1 MYANIQDTN
10 NIRLEMEEK
19 MTVVGYCRLSR
30 DEDKENYSSI
40 EEQKRI
46 IKEYASTRNWIV
58 SDDNFYIDDNVS
70 GYTFNRPEFSKMMKK
85 VQGGEIDVVI
95 AKDLSRIG
103 RNNGKVLVLIDDFKN
118 MQKNLILVSEMGG
131 TYDVLN
137 DRDDTIGITTWFNER
152 YVKDCSRKTRDHMYS
167 KQKTA
172 RLIMGNYYGYEK
184 VFKDA
189 IPMLYVIEELRPVI
203 KLIFKLYVEDGIGFQ
218 KISQVLNEK
227 YHYPTPSEYYRI
239 KHLERGRIYKQK
251 VQDKWTKD
259 MISNILTNEIYTGT
273 LVTHKKRT
281 VNIRGK
287 SVNLPKEEHFV
298 FENHHEPIISK
309 EIFNL
314 AQEIRT
320 KKFKNN
326 TSGANKKRDYYF
338 SGMCECADCGSG
350 MSGVVIKRK
359 VKQKGYDCSK
369 YRQFGTKACHCHEVK
384 ENDILIHLKE
394 FLKFTKNQYLE
405 EIKNIKI
412 EIKQDKKENNKYKL
426 QNKLNILNEEYKML
440 VSQKIK
446 ELSSANNEFQKEIIE
461 NTYKELEKE
470 KINSISYLISLIES
484 DEKKTSEE
492 KVQKLKTAIDYF
504 DEIIDTQK
512 PNRMML
518 QMIINK
524 IYIDKDKTIR
534 FELKTDIEKLYKI

>member
-1 MYANIQDTN
+1 MY
-10 NIRLEMEEK
+10 
-19 MTVVGYCRLSR
+19 GYCRLSR

-46 IKEYASTRNWIV
+46 IKEYASTRNWIIE
-58 SDDNFYIDDNVS
+58 DKDFYIDDNVS
-70 GYTFNRPEFSKMMKK
+70 GYTFNRPEFTKMLEK
-85 VQGGEIDVVI
+85 VKEGKIDVVI

-103 RNNGKVLVLIDDFKN
+103 RNNGKVLVLIDEFKN

-131 TYDVLN
+131 SYDVLN
-137 DRDDTIGITTWFNER
+137 DRDDCIGITTWFNER

-184 VFKDA
+184 IFKDN
-189 IPMLYVIEELRPVI
+189 IPMLYIIEELKPVI
-203 KLIFKLYVEDGIGFQ
+203 KLIFKLYVEDRMGFQ
-218 KISQVLNEK
+218 RISQELNTR
-227 YHYPTPSEYYRI
+227 YNYPTPSKYYRE
-239 KHLERGRIYKQK
+239 KHLERGRIYKHK
-251 VQDKWTKD
+251 VQEKWTKD
-259 MISNILTNEIYTGT
+259 MVSNILKNEIYTGT
-273 LVTHKKRT
+273 LITHKKRT

-287 SVNLPKEEHFV
+287 AVKLPKEEQFI

-314 AQEIRT
+314 AQEIRV
-320 KKFKNN
+320 KKSKQN

-338 SGMCECADCGSG
+338 SGMCICNDCGSG
-350 MSGVVIKRK
+350 MSGIMIKRK
-359 VKQKGYDCSK
+359 VAEKGYDCSK

-384 ENDILIHLKE
+384 EKDILIHLKE
-394 FLKFTKNQYLE
+394 FLKFTKQKYLE

-440 VSQKIK
+440 VNQKVK
-446 ELSSANNEFQKEIIE
+446 ELASANNEMAREFIE

-470 KINSISYLISLIES
+470 KMQSISYIQTLLEK
-484 DEKKTSEE
+484 DEKKNLKE
-492 KVQKLKTAIDYF
+492 KINKLKTSIEYF
-504 DEIIDTQK
+504 DDIINSK
-512 PNRMML
+512 VPNKMIL
-518 QMIINK
+518 QMIIDK
-524 IYIDKDKTIR
+524 IYIGRDKTIKFR
-534 FELKTDIEKLYKI
+534 LKVDINKMI

>member
-1 MYANIQDTN
+1 MY
-10 NIRLEMEEK
+10 
-19 MTVVGYCRLSR
+19 GYCRLSR

-46 IKEYASTRNWIV
+46 IKEYASTRNWIIE
-58 SDDNFYIDDNVS
+58 DKDFYIDDNVS
-70 GYTFNRPEFSKMMKK
+70 GYTFNRPEFTKMLEK
-85 VQGGEIDVVI
+85 VKGGKIDVVI

-103 RNNGKVLVLIDDFKN
+103 RNNGKVLVLIDEFKN

-131 TYDVLN
+131 SYDVLN
-137 DRDDTIGITTWFNER
+137 DRDDCIGITTWFNER

-184 VFKDA
+184 IFKDN
-189 IPMLYVIEELRPVI
+189 IPMLYIIEELKPVI
-203 KLIFKLYVEDGIGFQ
+203 KLIFKLYVEDRMGFQ
-218 KISQVLNEK
+218 RISQELNTR
-227 YHYPTPSEYYRI
+227 YNYPTPSKYYRE
-239 KHLERGRIYKQK
+239 KHLERGRIYKHK
-251 VQDKWTKD
+251 VQEKWTKD
-259 MISNILTNEIYTGT
+259 MVSNILKNEIYTGT
-273 LVTHKKRT
+273 LITHKKRT

-287 SVNLPKEEHFV
+287 AVKLPKEEQFI

-314 AQEIRT
+314 AQEIRV
-320 KKFKNN
+320 KKSKQN

-338 SGMCECADCGSG
+338 SGMCICNDCGSG
-350 MSGVVIKRK
+350 MSGIMIKRK
-359 VKQKGYDCSK
+359 VAEKGYDCSK

-384 ENDILIHLKE
+384 EKDILIHLKE
-394 FLKFTKNQYLE
+394 FLKFTKQKYLE

-440 VSQKIK
+440 VNQKVK
-446 ELSSANNEFQKEIIE
+446 ELASANNEMAREFIE

-470 KINSISYLISLIES
+470 KMQSMSYIQTLLEK
-484 DEKKTSEE
+484 DEKKNLKE
-492 KVQKLKTAIDYF
+492 KINKLKTSIEYF
-504 DEIIDTQK
+504 DDIINSK
-512 PNRMML
+512 VPNKMIL
-518 QMIINK
+518 QMIIDK
-524 IYIDKDKTIR
+524 IYIGRDKTIKFR
-534 FELKTDIEKLYKI
+534 LKVDINKMI

>member
-1 MYANIQDTN
+1 MYANIQDTS

-46 IKEYASTRNWIV
+46 IKDYANTRNWIIK
-58 SDDNFYIDDNVS
+58 DDDFYIDDNVS
-70 GYTFNRPEFSKMMKK
+70 GYTFTRPEFSKMIKK

-103 RNNGKVLVLIDDFKN
+103 RNNGKVLVLIDEFKN

-131 TYDVLN
+131 VYDVLN

-184 VFKDA
+184 VFKDD

-203 KLIFKLYVEDGIGFQ
+203 KLIFKLYVEDGMGFQ
-218 KISQVLNEK
+218 KISQVLNKK
-227 YHYPTPSEYYRI
+227 YLYPTPSEYYRV
-239 KHLERGRIYKQK
+239 KHLERGKVYKHK
-251 VQDKWTKD
+251 VQNKWTKD

-273 LVTHKKRT
+273 LITHKKKT

-287 SVNLPKEEHFV
+287 SINLPKEEHFV
-298 FENHHEPIISK
+298 FENHHEAIISK
-309 EIFNL
+309 EIFDL
-314 AQEIRT
+314 AQEIRN
-320 KKFKNN
+320 KKAKNN
-326 TSGANKKRDYYF
+326 TSGANKKREYYF

-359 VKQKGYDCSK
+359 AKQKGYDCSK
-369 YRQFGTKACHCHEVK
+369 YRQFGTKSCHCHEVK

-405 EIKNIKI
+405 EIRNIKI
-412 EIKQDKKENNKYKL
+412 EIKQDKKDNNKCKL

-446 ELSSANNEFQKEIIE
+446 ELTSTTNSIQREIIE

-470 KINSISYLISLIES
+470 KMNSISYLSTLIES
-484 DEKKTSEE
+484 DEKKNSEE
-492 KVQKLKTAIDYF
+492 KVQKLKTAIQYF
-504 DEIIDTQK
+504 DEIIDTEK

-534 FELKTDIEKLYKI
+534 FELKTDIKKLT